1 MFKNKNF
8 AREAR
13 KKIGFWGYTKGGTLK
28 KHPRAKRAIF
38 FWDFKAIYK
47 GKPLKTGYFKGLKSA
62 KSGLLAGP
70 DFGNMKTLFQTF
82 GRILKI

>member
-1 MFKNKNF
+1 M
-8 AREAR
+8 
-13 KKIGFWGYTKGGTLK
+13 
-28 KHPRAKRAIF
+28 RAKRAKIF
-38 FWDFKAIYK
+38 GAFLGDLQ
-47 GKPLKTGYFKGLKSA
+47 GKTAKMIIFEGLKPA

>member
-1 MFKNKNF
+1 MKTLKN

-13 KKIGFWGYTKGGTLK
+13 EKFWG
-28 KHPRAKRAIF
+28 F
-38 FWDFKAIYK
+38 FWRFTRENH
-47 GKPLKTGYFKGLKSA
+47 LKMVIFEGSKSA

-70 DFGNMKTLFQTF
+70 DFGNIKTLIQTF

>member
-1 MFKNKNF
+1 MKTQKKTFEKIFLEISKPWID

-13 KKIGFWGYTKGGTLK
+13 EKNWGFFRRFTRENRFKMV
-28 KHPRAKRAIF
+28 IF
-38 FWDFKAIYK
+38 E
-47 GKPLKTGYFKGLKSA
+47 GLKPA